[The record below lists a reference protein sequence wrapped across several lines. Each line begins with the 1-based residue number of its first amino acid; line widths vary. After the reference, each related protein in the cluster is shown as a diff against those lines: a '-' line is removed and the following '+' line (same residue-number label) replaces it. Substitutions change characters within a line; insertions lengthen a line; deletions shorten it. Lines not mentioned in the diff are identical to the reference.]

1 MPHKILGDNKHRY
14 NRSVRTGSPGAGSTL
29 SAVEAQLMNMF
40 QQDFLSLIGTF
51 QSVDWVIHSH
61 FHTTK
66 IFIEHKY
73 FIGDNGYDCISHE
86 RYDSSKEHSSDD

>member
-51 QSVDWVIHSH
+51 QSVDLVIY
-61 FHTTK
+61 TVN
-66 IFIEHKY
+66 FIPLK
-73 FIGDNGYDCISHE
+73 FSSNINISLVITVMTV
-86 RYDSSKEHSSDD
+86 